1 MFSSNAV
8 SSLLRQCT
16 ISWSNTIV
24 PVRSKNYLNR
34 PRLRNP
40 VWFVK
45 KTRTLHNEQFTTDN
59 TAFLNEVKRE
69 TILAASQRNQATLL
83 NLAAGEQN
91 GQLAQ
96 WSPGL
101 KRTGVIAKKIGQY
114 PLWTKDGQKIR
125 TTLLQIIDN
134 EVVKYIPPEEY
145 RPAQEPRQSRNWRK
159 PYGCLLV
166 GAEHGDPSLFTKE
179 YAGLFQDSGVL
190 PKKHLC
196 RFIISPEAQLP
207 AGTALTVSHFRVGD
221 YVDVRGLTVD
231 RGFQGVVKRHGFKG
245 MPKSHGVTK
254 THRRPGNIGAG
265 GNKARVWPGTRLPG
279 HMGNRWRV
287 LRGLQILRINPQYN
301 VMWVMGSNI
310 AGNTNGIVYIYDT
323 ILPLRKPGSKDGPAG
338 PPPFPTA
345 LEPLPANSGD
355 VWLEDLH
362 DFRKLSITYSAG
374 SE

>member
-1 MFSSNAV
+1 MFSSANTV
-8 SSLLRQCT
+8 ITLCRTLLPHPWSTT
-16 ISWSNTIV
+16 II

-45 KTRTLHNEQFTTDN
+45 KTRTLHNEQFTEDN
-59 TAFLNEVKRE
+59 SAFLNEMKRE
-69 TILAASQRNQATLL
+69 TILKAANRSQS
-83 NLAAGEQN
+83 NLVKLANED
-91 GQLAQ
+91 QLAE

-114 PLWTKDGQKIR
+114 PMWTKNGQKIR

-134 EVVKYIPPEEY
+134 EVVKYIPPEDY

-166 GAEHGDPSLFTKE
+166 GAEHGDPSLFTKD
-179 YAGLFQDSGVL
+179 YAGLFAHSGVL

-196 RFIISPEAQLP
+196 RFLISPEAQLP
-207 AGTALTVSHFRVGD
+207 PGTALTVNHFRVGD
-221 YVDVRGLTVD
+221 FVDVRGLTVD

-265 GNKARVWPGTRLPG
+265 GGKARVWPGTKMPG

-301 VMWVMGSNI
+301 VLWVMGSNI
-310 AGNTNGIVYIYDT
+310 AGSTNGIVYIYDT
-323 ILPLRKPGSKDGPAG
+323 ILPLRKHGAKGAPAG

-345 LEPLPANSGD
+345 LEPSADPGD

-362 DFRKLSITYSAG
+362 DFRKLSITYSS

>member
-1 MFSSNAV
+1 MFASSTV
-8 SSLLRQCT
+8 SALLRQCS
-16 ISWSNTIV
+16 ISWSSTIV

-45 KTRTLHNEQFTTDN
+45 KTRTLHNEQFTEDN
-59 TAFLNEVKRE
+59 KAFLNEVKRE
-69 TILAASQRNQATLL
+69 TILTAAQRNQNTLL
-83 NLAAGEQN
+83 KLAQGEEN
-91 GQLAQ
+91 GSLVQ

-196 RFIISPEAQLP
+196 RFIVSPEAQLP

-221 YVDVRGLTVD
+221 YVDVRGKTVD

-287 LRGLQILRINPQYN
+287 LRGLRILRINPQYN
-301 VMWVMGSNI
+301 VMWVMGSNV
-310 AGNTNGIVYIYDT
+310 AGSTNGIVYVYDT
-323 ILPLRKPGSKDGPAG
+323 ILPLRKHGSKGGPAG
-338 PPPFPTA
+338 SPPFPTA

-355 VWLEDLH
+355 VWLEELH